1 MEGILIVAA
10 AVVLAG
16 LALRLGGANRAVAP
30 VFRRRAAAT
39 ARRLLRALLGA
50 SLLIATA
57 LVVILAA
64 LDPPDV
70 AVRLVHG
77 VTTLGFWMLA
87 TLFGAA
93 LALGPWPPRASV
105 VAGFLIA
112 AAAALDVTSFD
123 RFTAAFTMLGVAAA
137 APAAVVLL
145 AAGVAATRRL
155 QRAAPGLPPG

>member
-1 MEGILIVAA
+1 MPPRSCWR
-10 AVVLAG
+10 
-16 LALRLGGANRAVAP
+16 RLPCDSPAP
-30 VFRRRAAAT
+30 TGPPPRYSGRQAAAT

-57 LVVILAA
+57 LVAILAA
-64 LDPPDV
+64 LYPSDL

-93 LALGPWPPRASV
+93 LALGPRPPRASV

-112 AAAALDVTSFD
+112 AAAALDVTSID
-123 RFTAAFTMLGVAAA
+123 RFTAAFTTLGVAAA
-137 APAAVVLL
+137 VPAALVLL
-145 AAGVAATRRL
+145 AAGVVATRRL
-155 QRAAPGLPPG
+155 LRAAGGPLPA